1 MASTTENR
9 NAVILLA
16 ELHNVRRGTGIG
28 MCFLSGCQSPTR
40 QALPGVNT
48 PASENDIDPYEELE
62 ERAEPG

>member
-1 MASTTENR
+1 M
-9 NAVILLA
+9 
-16 ELHNVRRGTGIG
+16 VRRVTGIG

-40 QALPGVNT
+40 QALPGVK